1 MQFKQRLLPSLA
13 AVSAAALLAACAQP
27 GTPVGGNYPGTY
39 PTTSY
44 PAGQQYSQFGRVT
57 NVEYV
62 RGGQSQGVAGAV
74 VGGAVGGLAG
84 SQVGGGSGRTAATV
98 AGVVGGALIGRALE
112 QNMNRN
118 TVDHYRVTVQFDNGG
133 TRQFDYAQ
141 ASNVRIGDRVRADGD
156 QLYR

>member
-1 MQFKQRLLPSLA
+1 MRTPQRLLSSLA
-13 AVSAAALLAACAQP
+13 VATATVALAACAVP
-27 GTPVGGNYPGTY
+27 GQQPVGSTY
-39 PTTSY
+39 PTSY
-44 PAGQQYSQFGRVT
+44 PTTYPTNPAYANYGRVT

-62 RGGQSQGVAGAV
+62 RGGQSQGIAGAV

-84 SQVGGGSGRTAATV
+84 SQIGGGTGRTAATV

-118 TVDHYRVTVQFDNGG
+118 QVDHYRVTVQFDNGSA
-133 TRQFDYAQ
+133 RSFDYAQ
-141 ASNVRIGDRVRADGD
+141 APNVQIGDRVRADGD